1 MKKII
6 KFNGDISEWY
16 KKIGLSID
24 YLGGQDFLCSDKGKT
39 TKASPSLRKK
49 NLAKIKDCILSP
61 DFFMKAFRQVEENLN
76 YQMFSD

>member
-16 KKIGLSID
+16 QKIGLTID
-24 YLGGQDFLCSDKGKT
+24 YLGGQDLLDSGNVKT
-39 TKASPSLRKK
+39 TKAGPSLRKK
-49 NLAKIKDCILSP
+49 NLAKIRGCILSP